1 MTIHS
6 PNDKPR
12 ITAQIAGRP
21 LHPLLRPFAVGYFLA
36 VLACDL
42 LYVQSS
48 AAARFVAQDF
58 GSITVWLLAVGLI
71 TAVLCG
77 AAALIDL
84 MGERRFR
91 ALPDLG
97 LYLGG
102 NVLLV
107 AVQFHNL
114 TLRQAQGS
122 EAIQPMGLILSL
134 LAVAVLI
141 ATPSEHWARLYRQA
155 R

>member
-1 MTIHS
+1 MSLPS
-6 PNDKPR
+6 PPDKPR

-21 LHPLLRPFAVGYFLA
+21 LQPLLLPFVVGYFASAL
-36 VLACDL
+36 VCDL
-42 LYVQSS
+42 IYFQSS
-48 AAARFVAQDF
+48 AAARFMAPEF
-58 GSITVWLLAVGLI
+58 GSITVWLLGFGLI

-77 AAALIDL
+77 MAALADL

-107 AVQFHNL
+107 VVQAHNL
-114 TLRQAQGS
+114 ALRLAHGS
-122 EAIQPMGLILSL
+122 DAIVPMGLILSL
-134 LAVAVLI
+134 LAVAVLV
-141 ATPSEHWARLYRQA
+141 ATPSQNWARLYRQA